1 MLEAS
6 MAHDLHLIA
15 LDPILIS
22 PASTLIF
29 ILSNNS
35 TKLCG
40 NGKNFSHNVAGYNK
54 EFEQHTAL
62 QCISEGGSGAAAT
75 VSMRL
80 NLV

>member
-1 MLEAS
+1 MLDAS

-40 NGKNFSHNVAGYNK
+40 NVNNFSHDGEGKLISTNVQHSNAFQK
-54 EFEQHTAL
+54 EVLAQL
-62 QCISEGGSGAAAT
+62 L
-75 VSMRL
+75 M
-80 NLV
+80 